1 MRISHLITLV
11 AFGFSAFAFNSCSE
25 KYQKATKTGKAFLEN
40 LYTYNFKACD
50 DLCTDNGKTEVR
62 WFASNLTEDDLTI
75 IPSDMEIEV
84 EDCETT
90 DTSAAVIFNARN
102 VIVCDSLETKGRLGD
117 RTLTV
122 NLKNDKGTWKV
133 DKLEW

>member
-11 AFGFSAFAFNSCSE
+11 AFGFSAFVFGACSE
-25 KYQKATKTGKAFLEN
+25 NDKNATKTGKEFLEN
-40 LYTYNFKACD
+40 LYTCNFEACD
-50 DLCTDNGKTEVR
+50 ALCTDKGKEEVR